1 MRCATVREGD
11 AMALLDIRGLS
22 VDLPTSG
29 GTIHALRRVDLTV
42 RQGSIHGLIGES
54 GCGKTM
60 TAMALLGLLPHGAQ
74 IKANRFAF
82 DGMALSDVAESLRG
96 RRIALISQDPA
107 AALNPVLTIHRQ
119 IDDVLRAHH
128 ALPKAARHARAVELL
143 AATGL
148 PDPER
153 VLRSYPHQLSGGMQ
167 QRVVI
172 AQALATGADLLIADE
187 PTTAL
192 DVTIGAQVLALLRNL
207 VQARG
212 LTILMITHDMDVVAE
227 ACDTVTVLYAGA
239 SVEDGPVAEVLTR
252 PRHPY
257 TRALLAALPDAG
269 PRGTRLAAIE
279 GRIPPPSEAIA
290 GCAFA
295 PRCAVARAECGLR
308 PPPERQDGT
317 HRWTCLV
324 ERGPDDQAA
333 A

>member
-1 MRCATVREGD
+1 
-11 AMALLDIRGLS
+11 MALLDIRALS
-22 VDLPTSG
+22 VDLPAPG
-29 GTIHALRRVDLTV
+29 GAIHALRRVDLTV
-42 RQGSIHGLIGES
+42 TRGTIHGLIGES

-60 TAMALLGLLPHGAQ
+60 TAMALLGLLPRGAD
-74 IKANRFAF
+74 IGAERFLF
-82 DGMALSDVAESLRG
+82 EGMALRDVAGSLRG

-107 AALNPVLTIHRQ
+107 AALNPVLTIRRQ

-128 ALPKAARHARAVELL
+128 DLPRMARDARAVELL

-148 PDPER
+148 PDPAR

-192 DVTIGAQVLALLRNL
+192 DVTIGAQVLALLRRL
-207 VQARG
+207 VQERG

-227 ACDTVTVLYAGA
+227 VCDSATVLYAGT
-239 SVEDGPVAEVLTR
+239 SVEDGPVSGVLTR

-269 PRGTRLAAIE
+269 PPGTRLAAIE
-279 GRIPPPSEAIA
+279 GRIPPPFEAIA

-295 PRCAVARAECGLR
+295 PRCAAAQAECRLR

-324 ERGPDDQAA
+324 ERGTDDQAA

>member
-1 MRCATVREGD
+1 MT
-11 AMALLDIRGLS
+11 LLEIRALS
-22 VDLPTSG
+22 VDLPAPG
-29 GTIHALRRVDLTV
+29 GSIHALRRVDLTV
-42 RQGSIHGLIGES
+42 RRGTIHGLIGES

-60 TAMALLGLLPHGAQ
+60 TAMALLGLLPRGAQ
-74 IKANRFAF
+74 IKADRFAF
-82 DGMALSDVAESLRG
+82 DGMELRDTAASLRG

-128 ALPKAARHARAVELL
+128 ALPRAARHARAVELL

-148 PDPER
+148 PEPER
-153 VLRSYPHQLSGGMQ
+153 VLHSYPHQLSGGMQ

-192 DVTIGAQVLALLRNL
+192 DVTIGAQVLALLRSL
-207 VQARG
+207 VQTRG

-227 ACDTVTVLYAGA
+227 VCDSATVLYAGT
-239 SVEDGPVAEVLTR
+239 SVEDGPVAEVLAH

-257 TRALLAALPDAG
+257 TRALLAALPDASPHG
-269 PRGTRLAAIE
+269 AKLAAIE
-279 GRIPPPSEAIA
+279 GRIPPPAELIT

-295 PRCAVARAECGLR
+295 PRCAVARAECALHT
-308 PPPERQDGT
+308 PPERLDGA

-324 ERGPDDQAA
+324 ERGPDDKAA

>member
-1 MRCATVREGD
+1 MRCVTGQEGD
-11 AMALLDIRGLS
+11 AMTLLEIRDLS
-22 VDLPTSG
+22 VDLPVPG
-29 GTIHALRRVDLTV
+29 GAIHALRRVNLTV
-42 RQGSIHGLIGES
+42 RRGSIHGLIGES

-60 TAMALLGLLPHGAQ
+60 TAMALLGLLPRGAQ

-82 DGMALSDVAESLRG
+82 DDMELRDVAESLRG

-107 AALNPVLTIHRQ
+107 AALNPVLTIRRQ
-119 IDDVLRAHH
+119 IDDVLRTHH
-128 ALPKAARHARAVELL
+128 ALPRGARHARAVELL

-172 AQALATGADLLIADE
+172 AQALATGAELLIADE

-192 DVTIGAQVLALLRNL
+192 DVTIGAQVLALLRSL
-207 VQARG
+207 VHARG

-227 ACDTVTVLYAGA
+227 VCDSATVLYAGT
-239 SVEDGPVAEVLTR
+239 SVEDGPVAEVLAQ

-257 TRALLAALPDAG
+257 TRALLAALPDAS
-269 PRGTRLAAIE
+269 PRGGRLAAIE
-279 GRIPPPSEAIA
+279 GRIPPPFEPVA

-295 PRCAVARAECGLR
+295 PRCALARAECALR
-308 PPPERQDGT
+308 PPPERQTGT
-317 HRWTCLV
+317 HRWTCV
-324 ERGPDDQAA
+324 IEGEPDDKPVA
-333 A
+333 

>member
-1 MRCATVREGD
+1 
-11 AMALLDIRGLS
+11 MALLEIRALS
-22 VDLPTSG
+22 VDLSVPNG
-29 GTIHALRRVDLTV
+29 AIHALRRVDLTV
-42 RQGSIHGLIGES
+42 TRGTIHGLIGES

-60 TAMALLGLLPHGAQ
+60 TAMALLGLLPRGAQ
-74 IKANRFAF
+74 IKADRFAF
-82 DGMALSDVAESLRG
+82 DGMDLRDVAESLRG

-107 AALNPVLTIHRQ
+107 AALNPVLTIRRQ

-128 ALPKAARHARAVELL
+128 ALPKVARHARAVELL

-227 ACDTVTVLYAGA
+227 VCDSATILYAGT
-239 SVEDGPVAEVLTR
+239 SIEDGPVAEVLTH

-257 TRALLAALPDAG
+257 TRALLAALPDAA
-269 PRGTRLAAIE
+269 PRGAKLAAIE
-279 GRIPPPSEAIA
+279 GQIPPPFKPIA

-295 PRCAVARAECGLR
+295 PRCAVARAECALR
-308 PPPERQDGT
+308 PPPERLDVA

-324 ERGPDDQAA
+324 EGGPDDKTAA
-333 A
+333 

>member
-1 MRCATVREGD
+1 
-11 AMALLDIRGLS
+11 MALLEIRALS
-22 VDLPTSG
+22 VDLPVPG
-29 GTIHALRRVDLTV
+29 GAIHALRRVNLTV
-42 RQGSIHGLIGES
+42 RRGTIHGLIGES

-60 TAMALLGLLPHGAQ
+60 TAMALLGLLPRGAQ
-74 IKANRFAF
+74 IRADRFAF
-82 DGMALSDVAESLRG
+82 DGMELGDVAESLRG

-107 AALNPVLTIHRQ
+107 AALNPVLTIRRQ
-119 IDDVLRAHH
+119 IDDVLRAHQ
-128 ALPKAARHARAVELL
+128 ALPRVARHARAVELL

-192 DVTIGAQVLALLRNL
+192 DVTIGAQVLALLRSL

-227 ACDTVTVLYAGA
+227 VCDSATVLYAGT
-239 SVEDGPVAEVLTR
+239 SVEDGPVAEVLAQ

-257 TRALLAALPDAG
+257 TRALLAALPDASPHG
-269 PRGTRLAAIE
+269 GKLAAIE
-279 GRIPPPSEAIA
+279 GRIPPPFEPIA

-295 PRCAVARAECGLR
+295 PRCAVARAECALR
-308 PPPERQDGT
+308 LPPERLNGT
-317 HRWTCLV
+317 HRWTCV
-324 ERGPDDQAA
+324 IEGEPDDKAVA
-333 A
+333 